1 MHQRY
6 AQSYLR
12 FARQGG
18 FCTIQADYIRGR
30 KGAGER
36 QRDRVGG
43 GREKEFSF
51 SHVHGISIFF
61 FKSKVIFNFCASQIH
76 LYFRQIYLKT
86 MHRVF

>member
-30 KGAGER
+30 KGTGER
-36 QRDRVGG
+36 RRDRVGG

-61 FKSKVIFNFCASQIH
+61 FLNQR
-76 LYFRQIYLKT
+76 LYSTSVHHRYIYTLGK
-86 MHRVF
+86 FI

>member
-36 QRDRVGG
+36 RRDRVGG

-61 FKSKVIFNFCASQIH
+61 LNQR
-76 LYFRQIYLKT
+76 LYSTSVHHRYIYTLGK
-86 MHRVF
+86 FI